1 MKITTNHRIKKM
13 IAMGVM
19 RLSEQSNMISKPVGE
34 KALNGTKLIQ
44 YNYKSSFIT
53 AIQGF
58 YQT

>member
-1 MKITTNHRIKKM
+1 M

-44 YNYKSSFIT
+44 YKYKCSFIT